1 VNKVSYSKALLSGLV
16 ATTLVAVLF
25 YAGFS
30 YWRTETVPPAISQID
45 LIQRMETE
53 GVPNFSG
60 KTLNGSQ
67 LQVADFKGKVVII
80 NFWASWCAPCME
92 EFPSLVKLLQTFG
105 SDLVLLAVSQDSE
118 ESDIVSF
125 LKSFPDLQGKPNIFI
140 VTDYDNK
147 IAAQFKTDRLPESYI
162 VGKDGM
168 LKKKIIGTIDWATE
182 DAEKYLRAL
191 L

>member
-1 VNKVSYSKALLSGLV
+1 MNKVSYSKALLSGLV